1 MPRWTPE
8 ARAKQSQR
16 IRQWSPWQ
24 KSTGPTSAEGK
35 AIASRN
41 RCPSDFFDF
50 HGIEIRADTQK
61 GRKLVTQLIGTLAHH
76 RLGIISAD
84 ECEQQLLDLLCKFGY
99 LESDNCVKHVDN

>member
-1 MPRWTPE
+1 MPRWTE
-8 ARAKQSQR
+8 SAKQEQAQK
-16 IRQWSPWQ
+16 IQQWQPWL
-24 KSTGPTSAEGK
+24 KSTGPRSEQGK

-61 GRKLVTQLIGTLAHH
+61 GRKLLTQLIGTLVHH

-99 LESDNCVKHVDN
+99 LESEKCVEHVDN